1 MVVRVG
7 LYSIPDK
14 NRNTAEC
21 GKALPVLLLYLHSV
35 VHLLEAVLL
44 LLGGA
49 CFVTDCVDF
58 RGKGI
63 RHNAKNP
70 FRMEMRRRSI
80 EKPWAP
86 NVQTRVE
93 TILLNLKRGKK

>member
-35 VHLLEAVLL
+35 VKLLEAGVLL
-44 LLGGA
+44 LSGA
-49 CFVTDCVDF
+49 CCAVTVTGGVDVL
-58 RGKGI
+58 GKGI
-63 RHNAKNP
+63 RDNAKKTA
-70 FRMEMRRRSI
+70 FRLEPRGRGEERLW
-80 EKPWAP
+80 PP

-93 TILLNLKRGKK
+93 TTI